1 MTPDKK
7 RKYESLKQR
16 WSDLIDKRN
25 ALAHVEEGFT
35 SEEGYYI
42 CSLKD
47 ASIKIMESNLDEER
61 RNLVSLKK
69 DIIDFLNKT
78 YY

>member
-1 MTPDKK
+1 MTKK
-7 RKYESLKQR
+7 NKYESLKQR

-35 SEEGYYI
+35 SKEGYYI